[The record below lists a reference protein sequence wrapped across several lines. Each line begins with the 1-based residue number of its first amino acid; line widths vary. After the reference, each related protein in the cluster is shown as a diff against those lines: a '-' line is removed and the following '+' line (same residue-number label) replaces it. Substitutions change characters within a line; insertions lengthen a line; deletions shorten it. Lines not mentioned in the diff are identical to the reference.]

1 MTSIKRKIF
10 YSFHFK
16 NDVFRVQQVRQMG
29 MLEGNEPVTPNTW
42 EEIQRSPGGVERWI
56 DENLKGKTCL
66 VVLIGSE
73 TATRPWV
80 EYEIRRAWQKGLGL
94 LGIHVHNLKCP
105 RNGICAKGASP
116 FASISFKKAN
126 GMPYVPNVYDPSTV
140 DAYTVIQRSLS
151 HWVERAIADA
161 A

>member
-29 MLEGNEPVTPNTW
+29 MLEGNEPVTPNAW

-73 TATRPWV
+73 TAARPWV

-116 FASISFKKAN
+116 FAKISFKKAN
-126 GMPYVPNVYDPSTV
+126 GMQYVPNVYDPSSV
-140 DAYTVIQRSLS
+140 DAYAAIQHNLS
-151 HWVERAIADA
+151 QWVERAIAEA